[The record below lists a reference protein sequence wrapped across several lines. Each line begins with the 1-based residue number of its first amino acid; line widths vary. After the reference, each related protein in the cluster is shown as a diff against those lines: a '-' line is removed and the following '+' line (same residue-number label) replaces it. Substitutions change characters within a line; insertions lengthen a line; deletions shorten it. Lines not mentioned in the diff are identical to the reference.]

1 MGNVKINRNSNPS
14 LMYEH
19 GLRRIIKSV
28 PGFLVKIFL
37 NLWCG
42 FSLFALLWILVGSLK
57 TNRELFENV
66 WGFFQTPQWSNYV
79 NVWNNYHL
87 STYFINSL
95 LVVLGAILG
104 LLAICAPA
112 AYVLSRIPFKF
123 KETLSRFFTFGM
135 GVPYQLLLVP
145 LFFILF
151 SLKLINSLI
160 GLCLVYIALSIPFT
174 IFLMMGFFKTLPSQL
189 EEAAYIDGCSP
200 IKTFFKIMLPL
211 GRPALVTSGIFNLI
225 WLWNE
230 FLLALTLLTKDS
242 KYTLSIGLYSL
253 QGSMQ
258 YTGDWVSLFAG
269 FTTVVV
275 PTFMVYI
282 LLSRTIMEG
291 LTMGAVKE

>member
-1 MGNVKINRNSNPS
+1 MSILKKLPA
-14 LMYEH
+14 
-19 GLRRIIKSV
+19 
-28 PGFLVKIFL
+28 FLVKLFL

-42 FSLFALLWILVGSLK
+42 FSLFAFLWIVIGSLK
-57 TNRELFENV
+57 TNRELFERV
-66 WGFFQTPQWSNYV
+66 WGFFEKAQVENYL
-79 NVWNNYHL
+79 NVWVNYHL
-87 STYFINSL
+87 STYFANSL
-95 LVVLGAILG
+95 LVVLGAVFG

-112 AYVLSRIPFKF
+112 AYVLSRIKF
-123 KETLSRFFTFGM
+123 PGQTALSRFFTFGM

-151 SLKLINSLI
+151 RLRLINSLL

-174 IFLMMGFFKTLPSQL
+174 IFLMMGFFRTLPSQL

-211 GRPALVTSGIFNLI
+211 GRPALVTAGIFNLI

-269 FTTVVV
+269 FTTVVI
-275 PTFMVYI
+275 PTFTVYI

>member
-1 MGNVKINRNSNPS
+1 MKKILSKIPS
-14 LMYEH
+14 LV
-19 GLRRIIKSV
+19 I
-28 PGFLVKIFL
+28 KIFL
-37 NLWCG
+37 NIWCG
-42 FSLFALLWILVGSLK
+42 FSLFAFIWIVISSLK
-57 TNRELFENV
+57 TNRQLFENM
-66 WGFFQTPQWSNYV
+66 WGLFQNPQWDNYITI
-79 NVWNNYHL
+79 WKNYKL
-87 STYFINSL
+87 GIYFANSL
-95 LVVLGAILG
+95 IVVIVAVIG
-104 LLAICAPA
+104 LLIICAPV
-112 AYVLSRIPFKF
+112 AYVLSRIKF
-123 KETLSRFFTFGM
+123 KMKNFFTKLFTFGM

-151 SLKLINSLI
+151 KLNLINTLT

-174 IFLMMGFFKTLPSQL
+174 VFLMMGFFKTLPSTL
-189 EEAAYIDGCSP
+189 EEASYIDGCSP

-230 FLLALTLLTKDS
+230 FLLALTLLS
-242 KYTLSIGLYSL
+242 AEGKYTLSMGLYSL

-275 PTFMVYI
+275 PTFLVYI
-282 LLSRTIMEG
+282 ILSRTIMEG